1 MPSMTTGSPDEYER
15 RITSGAIGAFGTY
28 VMSQAYDEAIR
39 DTQLVLSGNAAG
51 PKGRRLHERLKA
63 LSDDQRQAAAE
74 LARDAVMSALHGL
87 LRGLSHDAD
96 QIRLLFRGEDVA
108 QASDGLHGD
117 LFVWIRDL
125 SEFPYD
131 WEHE

>member
-1 MPSMTTGSPDEYER
+1 MSSGGPDDYER
-15 RITSGAIGAFGTY
+15 KITSGAIGAFGGY
-28 VMSQAYDEAIR
+28 LMSQAYDEAIR
-39 DTQLVLSGNAAG
+39 DTQRVLSGNAAG

-63 LSDDQRQAAAE
+63 LTEDQRQAAAQ
-74 LARDAVMSALHGL
+74 LARDAVISALHGL
-87 LRGLSHDAD
+87 LHGLSHD
-96 QIRLLFRGEDVA
+96 QNQVRLLFGGEDVA

-117 LFVWIRDL
+117 LFIWIRDL